1 LRRFGLAD
9 SHSIL
14 ARWRNSFSQ
23 LLNVNVVSDVRQ
35 IAIYTAMPLVP
46 EPSASEIEMVIE
58 KLRDT
63 NHQILI
69 RFDQH

>member
-1 LRRFGLAD
+1 VLAD

-14 ARWRNSFSQ
+14 NIWRNRLSQ
-23 LLNVNVVSDVRQ
+23 LLNVNVVSDVRH
-35 IAIYTAMPLVP
+35 IAVHTAKPLVP
-46 EPSASEIEMVIE
+46 ELNAFEVEMVIE